1 MKINNTNNINNVK
14 YINNYNANNEK
25 TKNNEKAPK
34 GDKLEISTAG
44 KALNNLSIIND
55 NIDIKDMKEVE
66 RIKKQLT
73 EGKYK
78 VDSKA
83 LADKLVDIMK
93 GRV

>member
-14 YINNYNANNEK
+14 YINNYKANNEK
-25 TKNNEKAPK
+25 TKNNEKSPK

-44 KALNNLSIIND
+44 KALNNLSIVND

-66 RIKKQLT
+66 RIKKQLE